1 MIIEGAEMK
10 KIFAIVIT
18 TISILIFVLSI
29 TIMVLGTSA
38 TKNNKLLY
46 IGNVSF
52 SIIPT
57 SSMEGNLEDSLFP
70 GDIAIIKKELF
81 DSVEIGDI
89 VVFQSQIN
97 GVNALIIHRVI
108 DIEDNG
114 ELITQGDN
122 QTTNPQPDSGSVLE
136 SEYQGTFSSKI
147 SFMRPIVILLFSS
160 RGFVFMILFFII
172 LVMLILE
179 IVHILKT
186 IHDEKKKYDEQK
198 HLEEME
204 ALMQVDKQ
212 KIYEEIL
219 AEEKQKNQQ
228 K

>member
-1 MIIEGAEMK
+1 MK
-10 KIFAIVIT
+10 KIFAIIIT

-29 TIMVLGTSA
+29 TIMVLGTTA

-46 IGNVSF
+46 IGNYSF

-57 SSMEGNLEDSLFP
+57 SSMEGTLEDSLFP
-70 GDIAIIKKELF
+70 GDIAIIKKGSFNE
-81 DSVEIGDI
+81 VEIGDI
-89 VVFQSQIN
+89 VVFQSQIS
-97 GVNALIIHRVI
+97 GLNALIIHRVI

-122 QTTNPQPDSGSVLE
+122 PITNPQPDSGSVLE
-136 SEYQGTFSSKI
+136 SEYQGTYSSKI
-147 SFMRPIVILLFSS
+147 SLLRPIVILMFSS
-160 RGFVFMILFFII
+160 RGFIFLILFFII

-179 IVHILKT
+179 IVHIMKT
-186 IHDEKKKYDEQK
+186 IQEEKKKLDDQK
-198 HLEEME
+198 HLDEME
-204 ALMQVDKQ
+204 ALIEAEKK

-219 AEEKQKNQQ
+219 AEEKQKNQT

>member
-1 MIIEGAEMK
+1 MK
-10 KIFAIVIT
+10 KIFAIAIT

-29 TIMVLGTSA
+29 TIMVLGTKA
-38 TKNNKLLY
+38 MKDNKLLY
-46 IGNVSF
+46 IGDYSF
-52 SIIPT
+52 SIIPS
-57 SSMEGNLEDSLFP
+57 SSMEGDLADSLFP
-70 GDIAIIKKELF
+70 GDIAIINKETF

-89 VVFQSQIN
+89 IVFQEDS
-97 GVNALIIHRVI
+97 VLFIHRVI
-108 DIEDNG
+108 DIKENG
-114 ELITQGDN
+114 ELIAQGDN
-122 QTTNPQPDSGSVLE
+122 VPNDQTQNVEE

-147 SFMRPIVILLFSS
+147 SFMRPIVLLLFSS
-160 RGFVFMILFFII
+160 RGFVFMILFIII
-172 LVMLILE
+172 LVMLIME

-186 IHDEKKKYDEQK
+186 IHEEKKKLDEQK